1 MRSLQF
7 LARHLLSPLA
17 LACAVTLPL
26 ACNEPEASAPPVSA
40 KPEPSVFSAE
50 ATTDEQLENFHVTFQ
65 VTIDGQDAGKLTCR
79 LWPNIAPKTVRNFLE
94 ITSSGFYNGLS
105 FHRILGN
112 FMVQAGCENGVG
124 NGTGPFA
131 PIPGEFS
138 DAEQA
143 KHVYGTLSMARGRN
157 PDSAGAQFFI
167 ICDDGPSAWGLDG
180 SYASFGQVV
189 EGVATLEAIAAVPVD
204 TDARGETSLPLK
216 RVEIVKAMVVEGS
229 LAKANPVLAPARE
242 RDTVG
247 WPNTVE
253 VQTLL
258 IAVQGGV
265 LPVDRTLAQA
275 EERAKELL
283 KLASVPEADFTA
295 LVRENSDDPAQ
306 MGQALPVGFRFAND
320 GSHPKVGQR
329 EVYELSADFQERF
342 NQLKLP
348 KRGQSLTSQQLAAKV
363 RELQI
368 EMGRLIREKT
378 YIPRSKQRALADRA
392 FELKVGETK
401 LIPRDP
407 ARTLDGFYLIK
418 RIR

>member
-1 MRSLQF
+1 M
-7 LARHLLSPLA
+7 
-17 LACAVTLPL
+17 VTLPL
-26 ACNEPEASAPPVSA
+26 ACHEPDASAPPVSA
-40 KPEPSVFSAE
+40 KPEPSVFSKE
-50 ATTDEQLENFHVTFQ
+50 ATSDEQLEHFHVTLQ
-65 VTIDGQDAGKLTCR
+65 VTIDGQDAGRLTCR
-79 LWPNIAPKTVRNFLE
+79 LWPDIAPKTVRNFLE
-94 ITSSGFYNGLS
+94 ITSSGFYDGLT

-124 NGTGPFA
+124 NGAGPFA

-138 DAEQA
+138 DTDQA
-143 KHVYGTLSMARGRN
+143 RHVYGTLSMARGRN

-216 RVEIVKAMVVEGS
+216 RVEIAKAMVVEGN
-229 LAKANPVLAPARE
+229 LAKANPVLAPPRE
-242 RDTVG
+242 QDAVG

-258 IAVQGGV
+258 IAVQGGG

-275 EERAKELL
+275 EERARGLL
-283 KLASVPEADFTA
+283 KSASAPDADFTT
-295 LVRENSDDPAQ
+295 LVRENSDDPVQ
-306 MGQALPVGFRFAND
+306 MGQASPVGFRFAND
-320 GSHPKVGQR
+320 GSYPKVGQR
-329 EVYELSADFQERF
+329 EVYELSAGFLERF
-342 NQLKLP
+342 NQLKVP
-348 KRGQSLTSQQLAAKV
+348 KRGRSLTSEQLAAKA
-363 RELQI
+363 REIQT

-378 YIPRSKQRALADRA
+378 YIPRSQHRALADRA
-392 FELKVGETK
+392 FEMKVGETK

-407 ARTLDGFYLIK
+407 ARTLDGYYLMK